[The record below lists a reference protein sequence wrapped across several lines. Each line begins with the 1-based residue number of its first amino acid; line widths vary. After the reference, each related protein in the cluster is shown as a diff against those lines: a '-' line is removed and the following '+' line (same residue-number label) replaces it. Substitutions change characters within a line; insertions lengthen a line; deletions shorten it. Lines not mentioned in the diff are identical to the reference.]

1 MDYQVR
7 RMPHEVTELLNQW
20 SSGDQAAL
28 EQLMSL
34 VYAELHKLARGH
46 MRRQNPDHTLQTTAL
61 IHEAWLRMAGDSEKN
76 WKSRAHF
83 YGVAAKAMRHV
94 LVDYARKRHAAKRGA
109 GVRRVPLEEGIST
122 SDERLTGLIALDEA
136 LTRLGGLHSRQSQVV
151 ELRFFG
157 GFSVEDTADLLK
169 VSAETVMLDW
179 RAAKAWLHKELSRN
193 DT

>member
-1 MDYQVR
+1 MLYSADYPVR

-61 IHEAWLRMAGDSEKN
+61 IHEAWLRMAGHSEKN

-109 GVRRVPLEEGIST
+109 GVRLVPLEGGIST
-122 SDERLTGLIALDEA
+122 SGERLTGLIALDEA
-136 LTRLGGLHSRQSQVV
+136 LTRLGGLHSRQNQVV

-157 GFSVEDTADLLK
+157 GFS
-169 VSAETVMLDW
+169 
-179 RAAKAWLHKELSRN
+179 
-193 DT
+193 